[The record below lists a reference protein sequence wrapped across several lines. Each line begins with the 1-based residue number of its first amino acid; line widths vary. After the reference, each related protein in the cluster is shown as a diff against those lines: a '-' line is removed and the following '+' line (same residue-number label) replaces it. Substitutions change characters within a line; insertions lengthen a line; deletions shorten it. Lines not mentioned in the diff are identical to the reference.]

1 MDKNRKPQKEKT
13 MTLLADWAV
22 SLIAILLDCGPNI
35 VTLGIASALLI
46 SIWEHSLKLPSLL
59 PPVPGHSCA
68 WVNPST
74 EPSCQLLQQ
83 ERRESPCL
91 PDPVSQSL

>member
-1 MDKNRKPQKEKT
+1 

-46 SIWEHSLKLPSLL
+46 SI
-59 PPVPGHSCA
+59 
-68 WVNPST
+68 
-74 EPSCQLLQQ
+74 
-83 ERRESPCL
+83 
-91 PDPVSQSL
+91 